1 MTAQR
6 LPPLALVI
14 LKSRS
19 SGIESPV
26 VLICGTGEHVRFFV
40 GITDR
45 DWFDFLSGLDRLDE
59 VNFWQPSGQ
68 QQFRALQIGEPF
80 LFKLHSPD
88 DYIVGGGFFSHF
100 TILPASIVWK
110 AFGEK
115 NGALTEEEMRARIA
129 RYRRAPNPGAADD
142 YQIGCI
148 LLESPFF
155 FDRADWVPLPDWKR
169 EIVRGRGYDSEA
181 DGREIWQRVESL
193 LRASHFQEQAFEEPR
208 RYGEPVAVF
217 PRLGQGSFRLIV
229 TDSYQRRCAFTNSPV
244 LHVLEAAH
252 IRPYSSGGTHAPSN
266 GILLRQDLHTLF
278 DRGYMT
284 VTPSHRIEVSSHIK
298 EEFHNGKE
306 YYALHG
312 QNMRLPEYDNREPSA
327 EFLRWHNENVYRT

>member
-1 MTAQR
+1 LTF
-6 LPPLALVI
+6 
-14 LKSRS
+14 SRRK
-19 SGIESPV
+19 
-26 VLICGTGEHVRFFV
+26 VRFFV

-45 DWFDFLSGLDRLDE
+45 EWFDFLSHLNGLDE

-68 QQFRALQIGEPF
+68 QHFRALQIGEPF

-100 TILPASIVWK
+100 TVLPASIVWQ

-115 NGALTEEEMRARIA
+115 NGARTEDEMRARVA
-129 RYRRAPNPGAADD
+129 RYRRDPTSADD

-155 FDRADWVPLPDWKR
+155 FDRADWIPLADWKR
-169 EIVRGRGYDSEA
+169 EIVRGRGYESEG
-181 DGREIWQRVESL
+181 DGREIWQRVEVL
-193 LRASHFQEQAFEEPR
+193 MQARHVEERATEESQP
-208 RYGEPVAVF
+208 RYGDPVTTF

-229 TDSYQRRCAFTNSPV
+229 TDSYERRCAFTNSPV

-284 VTPSHRIEVSSHIK
+284 VAPNHRIEVSSRIK

-306 YYALHG
+306 YYVLHG
-312 QNMRLPEYDNREPSA
+312 QTMRLPEYGDRRPSG
-327 EFLRWHNENVYRT
+327 EFLRWHNEIVYRG

>member
-1 MTAQR
+1 M
-6 LPPLALVI
+6 
-14 LKSRS
+14 
-19 SGIESPV
+19 
-26 VLICGTGEHVRFFV
+26 RFFV
-40 GITDR
+40 GIPDR
-45 DWFDFLSGLDRLDE
+45 DWFDFLSRMDGLDE

-100 TILPASIVWK
+100 TILPASIVWQ

-115 NGALTEEEMRARIA
+115 NGARTEEEMRARIA
-129 RYRRAPNPGAADD
+129 RYRRAPNPGVADD

-169 EIVRGRGYDSEA
+169 EIVRGRGYESEG
-181 DGREIWQRVESL
+181 DGQEIWQRVESL
-193 LRASHFQEQAFEEPR
+193 LRASRRGAQPVEEPQPR
-208 RYGEPVAVF
+208 FGEPMTVF

-229 TDSYQRRCAFTNSPV
+229 TDSYERRCAFTNSPV

-252 IRPYSSGGTHAPSN
+252 IRPYSSGGTHSPSN

-284 VTPSHRIEVSSHIK
+284 LSSPK
-298 EEFHNGKE
+298 LRVAGYFRT
-306 YYALHG
+306 
-312 QNMRLPEYDNREPSA
+312 RLA
-327 EFLRWHNENVYRT
+327 GRWIWTISQTV

>member
-1 MTAQR
+1 M
-6 LPPLALVI
+6 
-14 LKSRS
+14 
-19 SGIESPV
+19 
-26 VLICGTGEHVRFFV
+26 RFFV
-40 GITDR
+40 GITDG
-45 DWFDFLSGLDRLDE
+45 DWFDFLSRMDGLDE

-100 TILPASIVWK
+100 TILPASVVWQ

-115 NGALTEEEMRARIA
+115 NGARTEEEMRTRVV
-129 RYRRAPNPGAADD
+129 RYRRTPDPGVAAD

-155 FDRADWVPLPDWKR
+155 FDRADWIPVPGWKR
-169 EIVRGRGYDSEA
+169 EIVRGRGYDSEG
-181 DGREIWQRVESL
+181 DGREIWHHVDAL
-193 LRASHFQEQAFEEPR
+193 LRASRQEAQPFQEPQRGYAEPA
-208 RYGEPVAVF
+208 AVC

-229 TDSYQRRCAFTNSPV
+229 TDSYDRRCAFTNSPV

-252 IRPYSSGGTHAPSN
+252 IRPYSSGGTHVPSN

-284 VTPSHRIEVSSHIK
+284 VTPNHQVEVSSRIK

-306 YYALHG
+306 YYALDG
-312 QNMRLPEYDNREPSA
+312 QHMRLPEYGDRRPSA
-327 EFLRWHNENVYRT
+327 EFLKWHNENVYRG

>member
-1 MTAQR
+1 M
-6 LPPLALVI
+6 
-14 LKSRS
+14 
-19 SGIESPV
+19 
-26 VLICGTGEHVRFFV
+26 RFFV

-45 DWFDFLSGLDRLDE
+45 DWFDFLSRLKGLDE

-88 DYIVGGGFFSHF
+88 YYIVGGAFFSHF
-100 TILPASIVWK
+100 TILPASIVWQ

-115 NGALTEEEMRARIA
+115 NGARTEQEMRVRIA
-129 RYRRAPNPGAADD
+129 RYRRAPSPSAADD

-148 LLESPFF
+148 LLESPVF
-155 FDRADWVPLPDWKR
+155 FDRADWIPLPDWKR
-169 EIVRGRGYDSEA
+169 EIVRGRGYDSEG
-181 DGREIWQRVESL
+181 DGREIWR
-193 LRASHFQEQAFEEPR
+193 RAEPLVMAPRQELQPIAEPDS
-208 RYGEPVAVF
+208 RYGDPVTVL

-229 TDSYQRRCAFTNSPV
+229 TDSYDRRCAFTNSPV

-252 IRPYSSGGTHAPSN
+252 IRPYAVGGTHLPSN

-284 VTPSHRIEVSSHIK
+284 VTPTHQIEISSRIK

-312 QNMRLPEYDNREPSA
+312 QKMRLPAPADRKPSV
-327 EFLRWHNENVYRT
+327 EFLKWHNHNVYRS

>member
-1 MTAQR
+1 
-6 LPPLALVI
+6 
-14 LKSRS
+14 
-19 SGIESPV
+19 
-26 VLICGTGEHVRFFV
+26 VRFFV

-45 DWFDFLSGLDRLDE
+45 DWFEFLSRLNGLDE

-100 TILPASIVWK
+100 TILPASVVWQ
-110 AFGEK
+110 AFGTK
-115 NGALTEEEMRARIA
+115 NGAQTEEEMRSRVA
-129 RYRRAPNPGAADD
+129 RYRRAANPSTADD

-155 FDRADWVPLPDWKR
+155 FDRADWIPLPEWKR
-169 EIVRGRGYDSEA
+169 AIVRGRGYDSDG
-181 DGREIWQRVESL
+181 DGREIWNRIEPL
-193 LRASHFQEQAFEEPR
+193 MRASAREVQAIEDLHP
-208 RYGEPVAVF
+208 RYGDPVTVF

-229 TDSYQRRCAFTNSPV
+229 TDSYDRRCAFTNSPV
-244 LHVLEAAH
+244 IHVLEAAH
-252 IRPYSSGGTHAPSN
+252 IRPYSSGGPHSPSN

-284 VTPSHRIEVSSHIK
+284 VTPGHRIEVSSRIK
-298 EEFHNGKE
+298 EEFDNGKE

-312 QNMRLPEYDNREPSA
+312 ENMRLPEYGDRRPSA
-327 EFLRWHNENVYRT
+327 EFLRWHNDNKYRS

>member
-1 MTAQR
+1 M
-6 LPPLALVI
+6 
-14 LKSRS
+14 
-19 SGIESPV
+19 
-26 VLICGTGEHVRFFV
+26 RFFV
-40 GITDR
+40 GITDG
-45 DWFDFLSGLDRLDE
+45 DWFNFLSGMDGLDE
-59 VNFWQPSGQ
+59 VNFWQPSGR

-100 TILPASIVWK
+100 TILPASIVWH

-115 NGALTEEEMRARIA
+115 NGARTEEEMRARVA
-129 RYRRAPNPGAADD
+129 QYRDTPSPGAAAD

-155 FDRADWVPLPDWKR
+155 FHRADWIPVRGWKR
-169 EIVRGRGYDSEA
+169 EIVRGRGYDSEG
-181 DGREIWQRVESL
+181 DGREIWHRVEAL
-193 LRASHFQEQAFEEPR
+193 LRASAETSQLMEEPQP
-208 RYGEPVAVF
+208 RYGEPVAVL
-217 PRLGQGSFRLIV
+217 PRLGKGSFRLIV
-229 TDSYQRRCAFTNSPV
+229 TDSYDRRCAFTNSPV

-252 IRPYSSGGTHAPSN
+252 IRPYSSGGAHAPTN

-284 VTPSHRIEVSSHIK
+284 VTPSHQIEVSSRIR

-306 YYALHG
+306 YYKLHG
-312 QNMRLPEYDNREPSA
+312 EIMRLPRYGDRQPSPDL
-327 EFLRWHNENVYRT
+327 LRWHNEKVYRG

>member
-1 MTAQR
+1 M
-6 LPPLALVI
+6 
-14 LKSRS
+14 
-19 SGIESPV
+19 
-26 VLICGTGEHVRFFV
+26 RFFV

-45 DWFDFLSGLDRLDE
+45 DWFDFLSRMGGLDE

-100 TILPASIVWK
+100 TILPASIVWQ

-115 NGALTEEEMRARIA
+115 NGAPTEEEMRVRIA
-129 RYRRAPNPGAADD
+129 RYRRTFNQDAATD

-155 FDRADWVPLPDWKR
+155 FDRADWIPVQDWKR
-169 EIVRGRGYDSEA
+169 EIVRGRGYDSEG
-181 DGREIWQRVESL
+181 DGREIWLRVEAL
-193 LRASHFQEQAFEEPR
+193 LRTSRREAQQTEEPQP
-208 RYGEPVAVF
+208 RYGEPVAVL

-229 TDSYQRRCAFTNSPV
+229 TDSYDRRCAFTNSPV

-284 VTPSHRIEVSSHIK
+284 VTPSHQIEVSSRIR

-306 YYALHG
+306 YYALHR
-312 QNMRLPEYDNREPSA
+312 QHMRLPEYGDRKPSA
-327 EFLRWHNENVYRT
+327 EFLKWHNENVYRS

>member
-1 MTAQR
+1 
-6 LPPLALVI
+6 
-14 LKSRS
+14 
-19 SGIESPV
+19 
-26 VLICGTGEHVRFFV
+26 VRFFV

-45 DWFDFLSGLDRLDE
+45 DWFDFLSRLDGLDE

-80 LFKLHSPD
+80 LFKLHSPE

-100 TILPASIVWK
+100 TILPASIVWQ

-115 NGALTEEEMRARIA
+115 NGARTEEEMRARIA
-129 RYRRAPNPGAADD
+129 RYRRAANPGASDD

-155 FDRADWVPLPDWKR
+155 FDRPDWIPLPDWKR
-169 EIVRGRGYDSEA
+169 EIVRGRGYDS
-181 DGREIWQRVESL
+181 DGDGKAIWQRVEPLMTARLDTQSTGE
-193 LRASHFQEQAFEEPR
+193 SQP
-208 RYGEPVAVF
+208 RYGDPVTVF

-229 TDSYQRRCAFTNSPV
+229 TDSYDRRCAFTNSSV

-284 VTPSHRIEVSSHIK
+284 VTTRHQIEISSRIK
-298 EEFHNGKE
+298 GEFHNGKE
-306 YYALHG
+306 YYRLHG
-312 QNMRLPEYDNREPSA
+312 ETMRLPMYEERQPSA
-327 EFLRWHNENVYRT
+327 EFLRWHNDNVYRG

>member
-1 MTAQR
+1 M
-6 LPPLALVI
+6 
-14 LKSRS
+14 
-19 SGIESPV
+19 
-26 VLICGTGEHVRFFV
+26 RFFV

-45 DWFDFLSGLDRLDE
+45 DWFDFLSRLNALDE
-59 VNFWQPSGQ
+59 VNFWQPSGH
-68 QQFRALQIGEPF
+68 QQFRALRIGQPF

-100 TILPASIVWK
+100 TILPASIVWQ

-115 NGALTEEEMRARIA
+115 NGAPDEAEMRARVA
-129 RYRRAPNPGAADD
+129 RYRRASNPSAADD

-155 FDRADWVPLPDWKR
+155 FHRADWIPLPDWKR
-169 EIVRGRGYDSEA
+169 EIVRGRGYDSDG
-181 DGREIWQRVESL
+181 DGREIWQRVEPLIRVSSQGL
-193 LRASHFQEQAFEEPR
+193 QTAEEPQP
-208 RYGEPVAVF
+208 RYGNAMTVF

-229 TDSYQRRCAFTNSPV
+229 TDSYERRCAFTNSPV
-244 LHVLEAAH
+244 LHVLDAAH

-284 VTPSHRIEVSSHIK
+284 VTPRHRIEVSSRIK

-312 QNMRLPEYDNREPSA
+312 QNMRLHEYGDRRPSA
-327 EFLRWHNENVYRT
+327 EFLTWHNENVYRG

>member
-1 MTAQR
+1 
-6 LPPLALVI
+6 
-14 LKSRS
+14 
-19 SGIESPV
+19 
-26 VLICGTGEHVRFFV
+26 VRFFV
-40 GITDR
+40 GITDA
-45 DWFDFLSGLDRLDE
+45 DWFDFLSRMGGLDE

-88 DYIVGGGFFSHF
+88 DYIVGGGFFSHS
-100 TILPASIVWK
+100 TILPASIVWQ

-115 NGALTEEEMRARIA
+115 NGARTEEEMRTRIA
-129 RYRRAPNPGAADD
+129 RYRRTPNPGAAAD

-155 FDRADWVPLPDWKR
+155 FDRSDWIPVQDWKR
-169 EIVRGRGYDSEA
+169 EIVRGRGYDSEG
-181 DGREIWQRVESL
+181 DGREIWHRVEVL
-193 LRASHFQEQAFEEPR
+193 LRASAQAMQPMEEPQP
-208 RYGEPVAVF
+208 RYGEPVAVL

-229 TDSYQRRCAFTNSPV
+229 TDSYDRRCAFTNSPV

-252 IRPYSSGGTHAPSN
+252 IRPYSSGGTHVPSN

-284 VTPSHRIEVSSHIK
+284 VTPSHQIEVSSRIR

-306 YYALHG
+306 YYKLHG
-312 QNMRLPEYDNREPSA
+312 EIMRLPKYGERQPSPDM
-327 EFLRWHNENVYRT
+327 LRWHNENVYRS

>member
-1 MTAQR
+1 M
-6 LPPLALVI
+6 
-14 LKSRS
+14 
-19 SGIESPV
+19 
-26 VLICGTGEHVRFFV
+26 RFFV

-45 DWFDFLSGLDRLDE
+45 DWFDFLSQLNDLDE

-68 QQFRALQIGEPF
+68 QQFRALQISEPF

-88 DYIVGGGFFSHF
+88 DYIVGGGFYSHF
-100 TILPASIVWK
+100 TILPASIVWQ
-110 AFGEK
+110 AFAEK
-115 NGALTEEEMRARIA
+115 NGARTEEEMRARIA
-129 RYRRAPNPGAADD
+129 RYRRTSNPNAADD

-155 FDRADWVPLPDWKR
+155 FDRPDWIPLPDWKR
-169 EIVRGRGYDSEA
+169 EIVRGRGYDSEG
-181 DGREIWQRVESL
+181 DGQQIWRQVEL
-193 LRASHFQEQAFEEPR
+193 LMRASHQEPAVEGQQH
-208 RYGEPVAVF
+208 RYGEPVTVF

-284 VTPSHRIEVSSHIK
+284 VTASHHIEVSPRIK

-312 QNMRLPEYDNREPSA
+312 QMMSLPEYGDRRPSA
-327 EFLRWHNENVYRT
+327 EFLKWHNENVYRPA

>member
-1 MTAQR
+1 
-6 LPPLALVI
+6 L
-14 LKSRS
+14 
-19 SGIESPV
+19 
-26 VLICGTGEHVRFFV
+26 RFFV

-45 DWFDFLSGLDRLDE
+45 DWFDFLSGLGGLDE
-59 VNFWQPSGQ
+59 VNFWQPSGSV
-68 QQFRALQIGEPF
+68 QFRALQPGEPF

-115 NGALTEEEMRARIA
+115 NGARTEEEMRARIA
-129 RYRRAPNPGAADD
+129 RYRRITNPDIADD
-142 YQIGCI
+142 FEIGCI

-155 FDRADWVPLPDWKR
+155 FDRTDWIAMLDWKR
-169 EIVRGRGYDSEA
+169 AIVRGRGYDSA
-181 DGREIWQRVESL
+181 GDGAAIWNGVEL
-193 LRASHFQEQAFEEPR
+193 LIKAGQPLKAARGLEDDSGP
-208 RYGEPVAVF
+208 RYGEPVTIL

-229 TDSYQRRCAFTNSPV
+229 TDSYNRRCAFTNSPV

-252 IRPYSSGGTHAPSN
+252 IRPYGLGGTHVPAN
-266 GILLRQDLHTLF
+266 GLLLRQDLHTLL

-284 VTPSHRIEVSSHIK
+284 VTPDHKIEVSSRIK
-298 EEFHNGKE
+298 QEFSNGRE

-312 QNMRLPEYDNREPSA
+312 SEIRMPQASDRQPSVD
-327 EFLRWHNENVYRT
+327 FLRWHNEHVYRS

>member
-1 MTAQR
+1 
-6 LPPLALVI
+6 
-14 LKSRS
+14 
-19 SGIESPV
+19 
-26 VLICGTGEHVRFFV
+26 VRFFV

-45 DWFDFLSGLDRLDE
+45 DWFDHLSRLNGLDE

-88 DYIVGGGFFSHF
+88 DYIVGGGFYSHF
-100 TILPASIVWK
+100 TILPASIVWQ

-115 NGALTEEEMRARIA
+115 NGAGTEEEMRVRIA
-129 RYRRAPNPGAADD
+129 RYRRAFSPSATDD

-155 FDRADWVPLPDWKR
+155 FDRTDWIPLPDWKR
-169 EIVRGRGYDSEA
+169 EIVRGRGYDSQGNGA
-181 DGREIWQRVESL
+181 DIWRLVEPLMMGS
-193 LRASHFQEQAFEEPR
+193 RQEVQSIAQFEPR
-208 RYGEPVAVF
+208 YGDPVTVF

-229 TDSYQRRCAFTNSPV
+229 TDSYDRRCAFTNSPV

-252 IRPYSSGGTHAPSN
+252 IRPYSLGGTHLPSN

-284 VTPSHRIEVSSHIK
+284 VTPSHRIEVSSRIK

-312 QNMRLPEYDNREPSA
+312 QNMRLPEYGERRPSV
-327 EFLRWHNENVYRT
+327 EFLKWHNDNMYRA